1 MSDKFYFNKKEYNN
15 NKNEDY
21 KEPYIFG
28 NEEKSNQIT
37 KTASFKKSN
46 LKKEKEKG
54 QNKNAVKINPP
65 EQESYSNKNNE
76 QLNEVSKE
84 KRKRKQKFK
93 TVKEKIDLKNQ
104 NLLDL
109 KNNYIN
115 DNKHEQNEQQQNE
128 QQQNEGKKFKRKG
141 KRSTTLVE
149 KCKLAQKL
157 LAEEM
162 NIQVNQEKLVIQEKG
177 NPSKK
182 YKPTKMLGS
191 GSFGSVYE
199 AKNMIFQNTVAM
211 KVIKKDQNN
220 ELDEQEI
227 RNEIDI
233 LTKLSHPN
241 IVKIYEFYISNA
253 HYYIITEFCKEGE
266 LFSYIKNKYS
276 ERQLAVLFYQVFS
289 GLWYLHDN
297 KIIHRD
303 IKLENIMISKIEK
316 DNRTDEDLFWVKI
329 IDFGTAKIFEKNK
342 KEKDV
347 VGSSYYIAPEVLKQN
362 YNEKCDTWSVG
373 VILYMMLV
381 GRAPF
386 DGKDDEEII
395 LKINSAD
402 YNSKEPRLLKHS
414 PEVRDLVSKLLQKD
428 IDKRYSAKE
437 ALNHPWFVKFG
448 GRNLFSNFKREE
460 IEPYIN
466 NLFNYSYNSKIQQL
480 VIAFLV
486 HNLPSNDTSINILK
500 LFRHFNKSGNCKL
513 TKEELIFGLYEYRD
527 KNEVNNVVGR
537 LFALLD
543 GDNNGYIE
551 FEEFLRACIDK
562 RLILNNMYLKYA
574 FRFLDK
580 EKSGTLNTQKI
591 IKAFVLK
598 SNKLIEAVF
607 NNTLISV
614 DRDGDGIINF
624 EEFQE
629 LMLKCMN

>member
-1 MSDKFYFNKKEYNN
+1 MSDNN
-15 NKNEDY
+15 CNNQEDNFDENRGSLVFGDEGKIKPVNET
-21 KEPYIFG
+21 
-28 NEEKSNQIT
+28 S
-37 KTASFKKSN
+37 SFKGKSCFR
-46 LKKEKEKG
+46 KEKEKD
-54 QNKNAVKINPP
+54 KSKFAVKIKAP
-65 EQESYSNKNNE
+65 EQPQKEVTNE
-76 QLNEVSKE
+76 EVKE
-84 KRKRKQKFK
+84 RRKRRPQFQ
-93 TVKEKIDLKNQ
+93 TVKEPVELKNKDIL
-104 NLLDL
+104 NL
-109 KNNYIN
+109 KNMQE
-115 DNKHEQNEQQQNE
+115 NKEDVKDEEQEE
-128 QQQNEGKKFKRKG
+128 KKFVRKG
-141 KRSTTLVE
+141 KRSTTLIE
-149 KCKLAQKL
+149 KSKLGQKL
-157 LAEEM
+157 IAAEM
-162 NIQVNQEKLVIQEKG
+162 NVQVKQETLIIQEKG

-182 YKPTKMLGS
+182 YKPTKILGS

-199 AKNMIFQNTVAM
+199 AKNTIFQNTVAM
-211 KVIKKDQNN
+211 KVIKKDPNN
-220 ELDEQEI
+220 EIDEQEI
-227 RNEIDI
+227 KNEIDI
-233 LTKLSHPN
+233 LKKLSHPN
-241 IVKIYEFYISNA
+241 IVKIYEFYISNS

-297 KIIHRD
+297 KILHRD
-303 IKLENIMISKIEK
+303 IKLENIMISKKEK
-316 DNRTDEDLFWVKI
+316 DNESGEELFWVKI

-395 LKINSAD
+395 SKINSGE

-414 PEVRDLVSKLLQKD
+414 PEVRDLVNKLLQKD
-428 IDKRYSAKE
+428 LSRRYSAKE
-437 ALNHPWFVKFG
+437 ALGHPWFEKYG
-448 GRNLFSNFKREE
+448 GRSLFSNFKREE

-466 NLFNYSYNSKIQQL
+466 NLINYSFNSKIQQL

-486 HNLPSNDTSINILK
+486 HNLPNDESSINVLK
-500 LFRHFNKSGNCKL
+500 LFRYFNKSGNCKL
-513 TKEELIFGLYEYRD
+513 TKEELMNGLYDFKD
-527 KNEVNNVVGR
+527 KNEVNNVVDH

-551 FEEFLRACIDK
+551 FEEFLRACVDK
-562 RLILNNMYLKYA
+562 KTILTSTYLKYA
-574 FRFLDK
+574 FKFLDK
-580 EKSGTLNTQKI
+580 EKTGTLNTEKI

-598 SNKLIEAVF
+598 SNKILEAVF
-607 NNTLISV
+607 NNTLNSV

>member
-1 MSDKFYFNKKEYNN
+1 MNERENENKIE
-15 NKNEDY
+15 EY
-21 KEPYIFG
+21 KEPLIFG

-37 KTASFKKSN
+37 KSSSFKKSN
-46 LKKEKEKG
+46 LKKDKEKG
-54 QNKNAVKINPP
+54 QNKNAVKIIAP
-65 EQESYSNKNNE
+65 EPESNSDKIIDQQNE
-76 QLNEVSKE
+76 IIKE
-84 KRKRKQKFK
+84 RRKRRTKFK
-93 TVKEKIDLKNQ
+93 TVKDPVELRNK
-104 NLLDL
+104 NLLEL
-109 KNNYIN
+109 KMNHIN
-115 DNKHEQNEQQQNE
+115 DNKNEQNE
-128 QQQNEGKKFKRKG
+128 QQNEGKKFKRKE

-149 KCKLAQKL
+149 KCKLSQKL

-162 NIQVNQEKLVIQEKG
+162 NIQVNQEQLIIQEKG

-191 GSFGSVYE
+191 GSFGCVYE
-199 AKNMIFQNTVAM
+199 AKNVIFKNTVAM
-211 KVIKKDQNN
+211 KVIKKDPNN
-220 ELDEQEI
+220 QLDEQEI

-266 LFSYIKNKYS
+266 LFSYIKNKYT

-297 KIIHRD
+297 KILHRD

-316 DNRTDEDLFWVKI
+316 DYSTNEDLFWVKI

-342 KEKDV
+342 KEKDI

-486 HNLPSNDTSINILK
+486 HNLPSTDSSINILK
-500 LFRHFNKSGNCKL
+500 LFRYFNKSGNCKL
-513 TKEELIFGLYEYRD
+513 TKEELIFGLYDYRN
-527 KNEVNNVVGR
+527 KNEVNNEVGR

-551 FEEFLRACIDK
+551 YEEFLRACIDK
-562 RLILNNMYLKYA
+562 KLIMKTIYLKYA
-574 FRFLDK
+574 FKFLDK

-607 NNTLISV
+607 NNTLNSV

-624 EEFQE
+624 EEFKE

>member
-1 MSDKFYFNKKEYNN
+1 MSDNN
-15 NKNEDY
+15 CNNQEDNFDENRGSLVFGDEGKIKPVNET
-21 KEPYIFG
+21 
-28 NEEKSNQIT
+28 S
-37 KTASFKKSN
+37 SFKGKSCFR
-46 LKKEKEKG
+46 KEKEKD
-54 QNKNAVKINPP
+54 KSKFAVKIKAP
-65 EQESYSNKNNE
+65 EQPQKEVTNE
-76 QLNEVSKE
+76 EVKE
-84 KRKRKQKFK
+84 RRKRRPQFQ
-93 TVKEKIDLKNQ
+93 TVKEPVELKNKDIL
-104 NLLDL
+104 NL
-109 KNNYIN
+109 KNIQE
-115 DNKHEQNEQQQNE
+115 NKEDVKDEEQEE
-128 QQQNEGKKFKRKG
+128 KKFVRKG
-141 KRSTTLVE
+141 KRSTTLIE
-149 KCKLAQKL
+149 KSKLGQKL
-157 LAEEM
+157 IAAEM
-162 NIQVNQEKLVIQEKG
+162 NVQVKQETLIIQEKG

-182 YKPTKMLGS
+182 YKPTKILGS

-199 AKNMIFQNTVAM
+199 AKNTIFQNTVAM
-211 KVIKKDQNN
+211 KVIKKDPNN
-220 ELDEQEI
+220 EIDEQEI
-227 RNEIDI
+227 KNEIDI
-233 LTKLSHPN
+233 LKKLSHPN
-241 IVKIYEFYISNA
+241 IVKIYEFYISNS

-297 KIIHRD
+297 KILHRD
-303 IKLENIMISKIEK
+303 IKLENIMISKKEK
-316 DNRTDEDLFWVKI
+316 DNESGEELFWVKI

-395 LKINSAD
+395 SKINSGE

-428 IDKRYSAKE
+428 LSRRYSAKE
-437 ALNHPWFVKFG
+437 ALGHPWFEKYG
-448 GRNLFSNFKREE
+448 GRSLFSNFKREE

-466 NLFNYSYNSKIQQL
+466 NLINYSFNSKIQQL

-486 HNLPSNDTSINILK
+486 HNLPNDESSINVLK
-500 LFRHFNKSGNCKL
+500 LFRYFNKSGNCKL
-513 TKEELIFGLYEYRD
+513 TKEELMNGLYDYKD
-527 KNEVNNVVGR
+527 KNEVNNVVDH

-551 FEEFLRACIDK
+551 FEEFLRACVDK
-562 RLILNNMYLKYA
+562 KTILTSTYLKYA
-574 FRFLDK
+574 FKFLDK
-580 EKSGTLNTQKI
+580 EKTGTLNTEKI

-598 SNKLIEAVF
+598 SNKILEAVF
-607 NNTLISV
+607 NNTLNSV